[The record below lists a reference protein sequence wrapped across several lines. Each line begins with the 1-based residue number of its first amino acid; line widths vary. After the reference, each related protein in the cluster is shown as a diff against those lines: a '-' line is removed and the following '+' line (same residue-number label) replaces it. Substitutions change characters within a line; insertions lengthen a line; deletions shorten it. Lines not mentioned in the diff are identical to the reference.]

1 VTQQPFYENPGIIGS
16 STLLPRSR
24 IALEFA
30 SQLRVAD
37 ILDYGCGDGEV
48 TQELAR
54 ATGAAVVGADISQ
67 VAVEACRRRGLRA
80 EKLEFGRTLPFG
92 DRSFD
97 LVFMTEVIEH
107 LVDPAG
113 ALKEV
118 RRILKPHGYLIL
130 STPNLACLP
139 NRLLLM
145 IGVQPLFS
153 EVSEEHIHG
162 RWLRMFG
169 QGGQPVGHLRLYTK
183 RALQEFIS
191 SSGFQI
197 LRMRG
202 AAFHEAGLSGAVES
216 AIANVAGLAMIFV
229 VLARLP

>member
-1 VTQQPFYENPGIIGS
+1 VRQQPFYENPGIIGS

-48 TQELAR
+48 THELAR
-54 ATGAAVVGADISQ
+54 ATGAAVVGADVSQ
-67 VAVEACRRRGLRA
+67 VAVDACRRGLRT
-80 EKLEFGRTLPFG
+80 EKLEFGRSLPFG

-97 LVFMTEVIEH
+97 LVFMAEVIEH

-113 ALKEV
+113 ALEEV
-118 RRILKPHGYLIL
+118 RRILRPHGYLIL
-130 STPNLACLP
+130 SAPNLACLP

-162 RWLRMFG
+162 RWLRTFG

-191 SSGFQI
+191 SSGFQV

-202 AAFHEAGLSGAVES
+202 PAFHEAGLTGAVES